1 MKEIYVLR
9 HGIAVERG
17 TRGYSK
23 DSDRPL
29 TPEGRK
35 KMRSIARALR
45 QFELSFDLILSSPYV
60 RARQTAE
67 IVVEILEAEDR
78 LKFSEHLAAEG
89 DAEDLVEQLKGLYH
103 SPASVLLVGH
113 EPYLGQLISLL
124 LMGKPDLALTLKK
137 GGLCK
142 LMVQRLVYGRCATL
156 EWLLTPRH
164 LIAAS

>member
-1 MKEIYVLR
+1 MKEIYILR

-17 TRGYSK
+17 TRGYAK

-29 TPEGRK
+29 TTEGRK
-35 KMRSIARALR
+35 KMRRISRTLR
-45 QFELSFDLILSSPYV
+45 KFELSFDLILSSPYV

-67 IVVEILEAEDR
+67 IVAKVLKAEKR

-89 DAEDLVEQLKGLYH
+89 DAEELVEQLRRLYH

-113 EPYLGQLISLL
+113 EPYLSQLISVLL
-124 LMGKPDLALTLKK
+124 TGEPDLALTLKK

-142 LMVQRLVYGRCATL
+142 LALQRLAYARCATL
-156 EWLLTPRH
+156 EWLVTPRQM
-164 LIAAS
+164 I